1 MIRSLFRIAR
11 RARDEFR
18 YRGSGVEC
26 NCCGGIFRSFMPYG
40 HVTVRPNARC
50 PRCFS
55 AERQRMVLHYLRHR
69 TEVFTAPMSVLHFA
83 PEAGIERHLRACAR
97 LRYTTADLDGSRAD
111 VAMDITDIPHATGT
125 FDLVLC
131 SHVLEH
137 VPDDRK
143 AMREICRVLKPG
155 GRLVILEFATP
166 PSSLVRAGNSFYT
179 KCVMP
184 LTAGLIARDRTGAY
198 RYLPRSI
205 ETFLQPPAMMEAM
218 ENAGFTDVSATP
230 MTFGVCVCYRGYT
243 AG

>member
-155 GRLVILEFATP
+155 GFAILQVPLYPDMPKTYENPEITSPKDRLAHFDQP
-166 PSSLVRAGNSFYT
+166 DHVRKYGMDYFDR
-179 KCVMP
+179 
-184 LTAGLIARDRTGAY
+184 LRD
-198 RYLPRSI
+198 
-205 ETFLQPPAMMEAM
+205 
-218 ENAGFTDVSATP
+218 AGFEVNRVDYVSEVGQETAQRHGFWAQEMIERCDKPTP
-230 MTFGVCVCYRGYT
+230 
-243 AG
+243 